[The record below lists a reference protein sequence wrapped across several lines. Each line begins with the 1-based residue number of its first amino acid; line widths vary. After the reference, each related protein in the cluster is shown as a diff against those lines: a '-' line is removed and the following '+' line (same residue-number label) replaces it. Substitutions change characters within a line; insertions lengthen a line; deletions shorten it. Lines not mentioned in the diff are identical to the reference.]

1 MRMRTIIEKLPPLMQ
16 NADLLPAFDLVLL
29 KTLSKASWFS
39 VKMLHLKF
47 RYEISFGIVLSYLF
61 CLSVSM
67 NVNVFHSWNWLKLG
81 VFKLFFV
88 LIPVDRFIKKK
99 CYLLLL
105 KFSDFFAWWIF
116 DNTACK
122 VHGHVF
128 MFVSQFSFQISHF
141 KKQRALLGIM
151 KLFLA
156 SLSTFL
162 LIIVTDGWEIW
173 FFSIFT
179 LLF

>member
-1 MRMRTIIEKLPPLMQ
+1 MGWVSFE
-16 NADLLPAFDLVLL
+16 
-29 KTLSKASWFS
+29 LSYWARFHSS
-39 VKMLHLKF
+39 VKTFAH
-47 RYEISFGIVLSYLF
+47 YWSES
-61 CLSVSM
+61 C
-67 NVNVFHSWNWLKLG
+67 VFHSWNWLNLG
-81 VFKLFFV
+81 VFKLFSV
-88 LIPVDRFIKKK
+88 LVPVDKYIKKK